1 MKSNLT
7 TLILSRMATFSKGQ
21 KRIAQYI
28 LEHYDEAAFM
38 TALRLGDTVGVSES
52 TVVRFAAE
60 LGFEGYP
67 EMQKAVQEMIRS
79 KLDTIRRIELTRDR
93 MSDREVADN
102 VLAYD
107 MSNIRQTLDE
117 LPRDTFYEAVDAII
131 HARKVYIFGAGS
143 CRSLANFAAYY
154 LKMLLGEIHLVYT
167 SSQSEIFEE
176 MFAINEQDVLI
187 GLSFPRYSSKTA
199 KTVHFAH
206 SRKAKIVTITDS
218 VLSPIAGYADYLLLA
233 HSDMASIVDS
243 LVAPLSII
251 NALIV
256 AVSVKTLD
264 QNREKLTELE
274 NLWDTYRVYEKD
286 GENED
291 EETGLL

>member
-167 SSQSEIFEE
+167 SSQCEIFEE